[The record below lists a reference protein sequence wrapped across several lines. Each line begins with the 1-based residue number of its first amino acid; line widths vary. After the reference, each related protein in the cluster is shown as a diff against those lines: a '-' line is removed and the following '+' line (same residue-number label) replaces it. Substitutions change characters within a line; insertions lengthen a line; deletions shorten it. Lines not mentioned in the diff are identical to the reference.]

1 MPKKHKRLQDLLCFD
16 VDALQTL
23 LRCILSQW
31 NFCPDGFF
39 LSYSSAISAQN
50 RMAKSE
56 TEEMIEIEIDEREK
70 QACLEEG

>member
-1 MPKKHKRLQDLLCFD
+1 M
-16 VDALQTL
+16 
-23 LRCILSQW
+23 
-31 NFCPDGFF
+31 FF
-39 LSYSSAISAQN
+39 LSYSLAVSAQN